1 MNAATPANPSARPRL
16 LFVDDESRILL
27 SLKAIFRADYD
38 VTVANGGVEA
48 LEILKKERF
57 DAIVSD
63 QRMPGVTGVEVLR
76 AAREQQPQAIRM
88 LLTGYADLNAIVS
101 SINEGEIFRYIPK
114 PWVNGE
120 LREIV
125 AAAVKAS
132 TVEHIPMPAEP
143 AAGQAA
149 AGQAPGHA
157 PGPTQNAAYRE
168 IGVLVL
174 DEDPQTAINL
184 RGALGGEREVFSAP
198 TIDTA
203 LEVLGQQR
211 IGVVITE
218 MAVLGQSVVP
228 LLGAL
233 RQDHPALV
241 VVAFT
246 GHLDA
251 GHSISLINQGQVFRL
266 LQKPVASSVMRGTVN
281 IASRRHEMLK
291 QHPEQTQRV
300 VADTAPA
307 LQAAEKTGLLS
318 RIRHFLRR
326 G

>member
-1 MNAATPANPSARPRL
+1 MNAATSPNLPARPRL

-38 VTVANGGVEA
+38 VTVANGGAEA

-101 SINEGEIFRYIPK
+101 SINEGEIFRFIPK

-132 TVEHIPMPAEP
+132 TVEHIPLPAET
-143 AAGQAA
+143 
-149 AGQAPGHA
+149 APA
-157 PGPTQNAAYRE
+157 PGPAQNAVYRE
-168 IGVLVL
+168 VGVLVL

-211 IGVVITE
+211 VGVIITE

-266 LQKPVASSVMRGTVN
+266 LQKPVASSIMRGTVN

-291 QHPEQTQRV
+291 QHPEQVQRV